1 MFAPNN
7 DQIIDLQKIIL
18 EQGEEETTFEES
30 RLIGVRLFALY
41 DLFNEI
47 NSISDQEKSEDSQ
60 PS

>member
-7 DQIIDLQKIIL
+7 DQIIGLQKIIL
-18 EQGEEETTFEES
+18 EQGEAETTFEES

-47 NSISDQEKSEDSQ
+47 SSTSDQENSEDSQ